1 MAADIII
8 RLTDEQE
15 DLLRNW
21 NTVPIIPG
29 FERRLAVL
37 YNDFRNQ
44 AIAALATYDQLV
56 AEAKA
61 ASDE

>member
-15 DLLRNW
+15 E
-21 NTVPIIPG
+21 IIRH
-29 FERRLAVL
+29 ERKYSRTAKVL
-37 YNDFRNQ
+37 VRVEMWRQ
-44 AIAALATYDQLV
+44 ARAALALYDQLV